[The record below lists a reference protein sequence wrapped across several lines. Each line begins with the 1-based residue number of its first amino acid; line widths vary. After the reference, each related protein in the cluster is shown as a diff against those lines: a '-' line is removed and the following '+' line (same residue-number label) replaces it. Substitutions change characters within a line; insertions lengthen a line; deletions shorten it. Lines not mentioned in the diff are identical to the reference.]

1 MSYSVKKHL
10 DKTSASQTKTL
21 PVINRLV
28 NKLVKSGHI
37 PKEQMKLVVM
47 ESLES
52 EIARGELDPQLIRE
66 CKKQHLFE
74 LKILY
79 GVEYIDPEVN
89 QMNWNIIR
97 ELTESLIPIDICRS
111 YGLLPLGKEE
121 NQNPPQ
127 VLVGMVEPD
136 NLAACDYLNRIL
148 QPPNWQ
154 FKRLVIAAEDYE
166 ALINQYTD
174 EVIKEAREK
183 EQTQIYGY

>member
-66 CKKQHLFE
+66 CKNS
-74 LKILY
+74 I
-79 GVEYIDPEVN
+79 
-89 QMNWNIIR
+89 
-97 ELTESLIPIDICRS
+97 
-111 YGLLPLGKEE
+111 
-121 NQNPPQ
+121 
-127 VLVGMVEPD
+127 
-136 NLAACDYLNRIL
+136 YLN
-148 QPPNWQ
+148 
-154 FKRLVIAAEDYE
+154 
-166 ALINQYTD
+166 
-174 EVIKEAREK
+174 
-183 EQTQIYGY
+183 